1 MIWVFRK
8 RLRINGQ
15 QVGAGTP
22 GSAEFNQHVLI
33 SKDNLGLPMSPPF
46 VATIF
51 GILGLIAL
59 RAIRNNIRSGTATS
73 RGWTCTIYANP
84 IRFCLI
90 VSTRAAF
97 VGLAFAEILHAFG
110 LVGDP
115 IANIKHALP
124 FLL

>member
-1 MIWVFRK
+1 MLK
-8 RLRINGQ
+8 
-15 QVGAGTP
+15 
-22 GSAEFNQHVLI
+22 
-33 SKDNLGLPMSPPF
+33 SKDNLGLPMPPSF

-90 VSTRAAF
+90 VD
-97 VGLAFAEILHAFG
+97 
-110 LVGDP
+110 LVRGSGP
-115 IANIKHALP
+115 SSYQRVQR
-124 FLL
+124 

>member
-1 MIWVFRK
+1 MLK
-8 RLRINGQ
+8 
-15 QVGAGTP
+15 
-22 GSAEFNQHVLI
+22 
-33 SKDNLGLPMSPPF
+33 SKDNLGLLMPPPF

-115 IANIKHALP
+115 IANLKHALP
-124 FLL
+124 FLA